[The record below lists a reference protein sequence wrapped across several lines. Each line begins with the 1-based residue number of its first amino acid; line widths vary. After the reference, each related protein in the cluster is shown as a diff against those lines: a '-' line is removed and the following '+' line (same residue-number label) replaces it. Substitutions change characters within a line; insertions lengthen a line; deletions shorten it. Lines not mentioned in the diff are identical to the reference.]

1 MCCDP
6 DVLAAYSQKPLVFW
20 KYHGSTAYPVLGKL
34 ASLFLGLSAGSVSVE
49 SLFCITGLVLNSRR
63 SSMDPA
69 KVNKICFLHYNIQC
83 LIDTEQ
89 QNEQMSD

>member
-1 MCCDP
+1 M
-6 DVLAAYSQKPLVFW
+6 VLLLTLA
-20 KYHGSTAYPVLGKL
+20 VLGKL

-49 SLFCITGLVLNSRR
+49 SLELLHNGLSFKQ
-63 SSMDPA
+63 PA
-69 KVNKICFLHYNIQC
+69 IQYVFDKIWFLHDNIQF